1 MVAAGAPPAPVPSDA
16 AMRNEDVGRLDL
28 NLILVFDALM
38 RHRNVSRAAASLGV
52 GQSAASHSLRRLRTF
67 FDDPLFART
76 AHGITPT
83 AHALELS
90 ATVSEIASLVRN
102 GLLTRAA
109 FKPEAATRTLTLCMS
124 DLGELTLLPTLI
136 AALREASPGC
146 TLNTVQAQ
154 PAEIRAMLESGAA
167 DLAIAALPPAEG
179 EIFGQKLY
187 TQDSVVIAHRSRALA
202 GPLTLDA
209 YCEAPH
215 VAVTPIRGRPSVFD
229 DALARMGRQRRI
241 AVTTEHHLVIPYLIE
256 ADPSLIGTAPSI
268 LNMILGHHPDLVEL
282 DLPVELPKFEVCQYW
297 HARSH
302 KEPFHVWFR
311 GLIAQIFQ
319 HHPGLDTGG
328 GRS

>member
-1 MVAAGAPPAPVPSDA
+1 MVVDGAPPGVAEPDP
-16 AMRNEDVGRLDL
+16 AMPNDDVGRLDL

-76 AHGITPT
+76 ASGITPT

-102 GLLTRAA
+102 GLLSRAA
-109 FKPEAATRTLTLCMS
+109 FKPEAASRTLTLCMS

-136 AALREASPGC
+136 AALRDASPGC
-146 TLNTVQAQ
+146 ALHTIQAQ
-154 PAEIRAMLESGAA
+154 PAEIRAMLESGEA

-187 TQDSVVIAHRSRALA
+187 TQASVVIAHRSRAA
-202 GPLTLDA
+202 SGPLTLDA

-229 DALARMGRQRRI
+229 DALARLGRQRRI

-256 ADPSLIGTAPSI
+256 ADPTLIGTAPKI
-268 LNMILGHHPDLVEL
+268 LNMVLSHHPDLVEL
-282 DLPVELPKFEVCQYW
+282 DLPVELPRFEVCQYW

-302 KEPFHVWFR
+302 KDPFHVWFR
-311 GLIAQIFQ
+311 GLIAQTFQ
-319 HHPGLDTGG
+319 RHPALDTADAA
-328 GRS
+328 S